1 MAHAAY
7 LEGVIVGHEFISAG
21 KSFWITDDE
30 EKEDEKAVWTKH
42 LYVDAEE
49 SLDDES
55 VPFEEELA
63 DFDDESDEEASVDAL
78 CDEFE
83 AHGHGM

>member
-1 MAHAAY
+1 MQKIEELGGMPNEWLMPAY

-49 SLDDES
+49 
-55 VPFEEELA
+55 
-63 DFDDESDEEASVDAL
+63 
-78 CDEFE
+78 
-83 AHGHGM
+83 